1 MKKYI
6 APNAKTI
13 LLGSESSIMVLTG
26 SINTQAEDVDVMSNE
41 RTASSSIW
49 GEE

>member
-13 LLGSESSIMVLTG
+13 LLGSENNILFNG
-26 SINTQAEDVDVMSNE
+26 SMYETPEDVEEVMSNH
-41 RTASSSIW
+41 RDASQTIW
-49 GEE
+49 GE